1 MRHEVGPLAFLST
14 LRALEDLRLFS
25 KRPIDSLDFVRP
37 LSALRRLSLAV
48 RVADRD
54 YSPLFERADLEWLR
68 IRPERGMRPV
78 MDELQAGI
86 PGLVVSSEAELWHE
100 TQIDAFS

>member
-1 MRHEVGPLAFLST
+1 
-14 LRALEDLRLFS
+14 
-25 KRPIDSLDFVRP
+25 
-37 LSALRRLSLAV
+37 
-48 RVADRD
+48 
-54 YSPLFERADLEWLR
+54 
-68 IRPERGMRPV
+68 